1 MGFEIEGQNHKEY
14 QEIKSRENQMEN
26 ISKINQVIDMVD
38 NINMDDII
46 QDTTTIKNIVV
57 ENLENQTNL
66 DDVIDAINKVS
77 KGITDIKRSQTNLNK
92 KIKELEEKID
102 E

>member
-1 MGFEIEGQNHKEY
+1 MGFEIEGQNQKEY
-14 QEIKSRENQMEN
+14 QEIKSREHQLEN
-26 ISKINQVIDMVD
+26 ISKINEVIDMVD
-38 NINMDDII
+38 NINMDDVL
-46 QDTTTIKNIVV
+46 QDTTIIKNIVT

-66 DDVIDAINKVS
+66 DDVIEAINKVN

-92 KIKELEEKID
+92 KIKELEDKIG

>member
-66 DDVIDAINKVS
+66 DDVIDVINKVS

-92 KIKELEEKID
+92 KIKELEEKIG

>member
-1 MGFEIEGQNHKEY
+1 M
-14 QEIKSRENQMEN
+14 
-26 ISKINQVIDMVD
+26 SKINQVIDMVD
-38 NINMDDII
+38 SINMEDVLE
-46 QDTTTIKNIVV
+46 DTTTIKNIVV

-66 DDVIDAINKVS
+66 DDVIEAINKVS

-92 KIKELEEKID
+92 KIKELEEKIG

>member
-14 QEIKSRENQMEN
+14 QEIRARENQMKN
-26 ISKINQVIDMVD
+26 ISKINEVIDMVD
-38 NINMDDII
+38 NLNMDDIV
-46 QDTTTIKNIVV
+46 QDTTTIKNIVT

-66 DDVIDAINKVS
+66 DDILESLNKVN
-77 KGITDIKRSQTNLNK
+77 KGISDIKRSQTNLNK
-92 KIKELEEKID
+92 KIKELEEKIG

>member
-26 ISKINQVIDMVD
+26 ISKINQVIDMVN

-92 KIKELEEKID
+92 KIKELEEKIG

>member
-77 KGITDIKRSQTNLNK
+77 RGITDIKRSQTNLNK
-92 KIKELEEKID
+92 KIKELEEKIG

>member
-14 QEIKSRENQMEN
+14 QEIKSREHQMEN

-92 KIKELEEKID
+92 KIKELEEKIG

>member
-1 MGFEIEGQNHKEY
+1 MGFEIEGQNHKEH
-14 QEIKSRENQMEN
+14 QEIKSREAQMEN

-38 NINMDDII
+38 NINVDDII
-46 QDTTTIKNIVV
+46 QDTTTIKNIVI

-66 DDVIDAINKVS
+66 DDVVEAINKVS

-92 KIKELEEKID
+92 KIKELEEKIG

>member
-14 QEIKSRENQMEN
+14 QEIKSREQQMEN
-26 ISKINQVIDMVD
+26 TSKINQVIDMVD

-77 KGITDIKRSQTNLNK
+77 RGITDIKRSQTNLNK
-92 KIKELEEKID
+92 KIKELEEKIG